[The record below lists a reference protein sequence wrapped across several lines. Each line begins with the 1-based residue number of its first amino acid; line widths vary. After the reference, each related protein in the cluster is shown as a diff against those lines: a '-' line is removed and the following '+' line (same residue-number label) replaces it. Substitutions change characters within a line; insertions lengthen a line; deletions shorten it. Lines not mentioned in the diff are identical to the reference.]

1 MVEKYQRIWDDAIN
15 RLKSNISQQSFD
27 MFFSTPKKVYKVK
40 NNKMYVIVQN
50 NHEQFMLDKFYLK
63 ELVEMIAE
71 VSGFNYDVK
80 FITNDYV
87 KNDQQAFDLTKPDP
101 NLPKYYRGN
110 LNTTYTFDRF
120 VAGKSNRLAYMI
132 ALQVAERP
140 GEVANPLYI
149 FGGVGLGKTHLMQ
162 AIGNFI
168 LDDNPSSRILYCT
181 SEKFIDDYRHATL
194 DNNFEAFKEKYRNI
208 DVLLIDDIQFL
219 SKKEQTQTE
228 FFNTFNELYNNN
240 KQIVITSDRPAS
252 DLKDIMD
259 RLTSRFEWG
268 LQADIQIPDT
278 QTRIEIMKKK
288 LAGENINLDEFPEEV
303 LEFIASKFNSNV
315 RTLEG
320 ALKRLIFYATINNSD
335 FTIELAN
342 EALRDLFKAEQKNS
356 KIDVNNII
364 KEVGAYYDVSVA
376 DILSKKRK
384 KNIAYARQ
392 VAMFLTR
399 ELTGSSFPKIGEAF
413 SGRDHTTIMHGC
425 EKIEK
430 ELKES
435 AELKKAVNDLK
446 QALS

>member
-1 MVEKYQRIWDDAIN
+1 
-15 RLKSNISQQSFD
+15 
-27 MFFSTPKKVYKVK
+27 
-40 NNKMYVIVQN
+40 
-50 NHEQFMLDKFYLK
+50 
-63 ELVEMIAE
+63 
-71 VSGFNYDVK
+71 
-80 FITNDYV
+80 
-87 KNDQQAFDLTKPDP
+87 
-101 NLPKYYRGN
+101 
-110 LNTTYTFDRF
+110 
-120 VAGKSNRLAYMI
+120 MI

-288 LAGENINLDEFPEEV
+288 LAGENINLEEFPEEV

-342 EALRDLFKAEQKNS
+342 EALRDLFRAEQKKS
-356 KIDVNNII
+356 KVDVNNII
-364 KEVGAYYDVSVA
+364 KEVGTYYDVSVA

-425 EKIEK
+425 EKIER
-430 ELKES
+430 ELKDNTD
-435 AELKKAVNDLK
+435 LKKAISDLK
-446 QALS
+446 QILS

>member
-1 MVEKYQRIWDDAIN
+1 
-15 RLKSNISQQSFD
+15 
-27 MFFSTPKKVYKVK
+27 
-40 NNKMYVIVQN
+40 
-50 NHEQFMLDKFYLK
+50 
-63 ELVEMIAE
+63 
-71 VSGFNYDVK
+71 
-80 FITNDYV
+80 
-87 KNDQQAFDLTKPDP
+87 
-101 NLPKYYRGN
+101 
-110 LNTTYTFDRF
+110 
-120 VAGKSNRLAYMI
+120 
-132 ALQVAERP
+132 
-140 GEVANPLYI
+140 
-149 FGGVGLGKTHLMQ
+149 MQ

-194 DNNFEAFKEKYRNI
+194 DNNFESFKEKYRNI

-228 FFNTFNELYNNN
+228 FFNTFNELYNSN
-240 KQIVITSDRPAS
+240 KQLVITSDRPAS

-288 LAGENINLDEFPEEV
+288 LAGENINLEEFPEEV

-342 EALRDLFKAEQKNS
+342 EALRDLFRAEQKKS
-356 KIDVNNII
+356 KVDVNNII

-430 ELKES
+430 ELKDNTD
-435 AELKKAVNDLK
+435 LKKAISDLK
-446 QALS
+446 QTLS

>member
-1 MVEKYQRIWDDAIN
+1 
-15 RLKSNISQQSFD
+15 
-27 MFFSTPKKVYKVK
+27 
-40 NNKMYVIVQN
+40 MYN
-50 NHEQFMLDKFYLK
+50 
-63 ELVEMIAE
+63 
-71 VSGFNYDVK
+71 S
-80 FITNDYV
+80 
-87 KNDQQAFDLTKPDP
+87 
-101 NLPKYYRGN
+101 
-110 LNTTYTFDRF
+110 
-120 VAGKSNRLAYMI
+120 
-132 ALQVAERP
+132 
-140 GEVANPLYI
+140 
-149 FGGVGLGKTHLMQ
+149 
-162 AIGNFI
+162 
-168 LDDNPSSRILYCT
+168 
-181 SEKFIDDYRHATL
+181 
-194 DNNFEAFKEKYRNI
+194 
-208 DVLLIDDIQFL
+208 
-219 SKKEQTQTE
+219 
-228 FFNTFNELYNNN
+228 N

-288 LAGENINLDEFPEEV
+288 LAGENINLEEFPEEV

-342 EALRDLFKAEQKNS
+342 EALRDLFRAEQKNS
-356 KIDVNNII
+356 KVDVNNII

-430 ELKES
+430 ELK
-435 AELKKAVNDLK
+435 ANDELKKAISDLK

>member
-1 MVEKYQRIWDDAIN
+1 MEKIKKLFQTTGTKQGSFSIGVTAVVIAI
-15 RLKSNISQQSFD
+15 
-27 MFFSTPKKVYKVK
+27 VV
-40 NNKMYVIVQN
+40 
-50 NHEQFMLDKFYLK
+50 
-63 ELVEMIAE
+63 
-71 VSGFNYDVK
+71 
-80 FITNDYV
+80 
-87 KNDQQAFDLTKPDP
+87 
-101 NLPKYYRGN
+101 
-110 LNTTYTFDRF
+110 
-120 VAGKSNRLAYMI
+120 
-132 ALQVAERP
+132 
-140 GEVANPLYI
+140 VANMI
-149 FGGVGLGKTHLMQ
+149 
-162 AIGNFI
+162 IGQ
-168 LDDNPSSRILYCT
+168 LP
-181 SEKFIDDYRHATL
+181 
-194 DNNFEAFKEKYRNI
+194 EKYRNI

-435 AELKKAVNDLK
+435 AELKKAINDLK

>member
-1 MVEKYQRIWDDAIN
+1 MEKYQRIWDDAID

-40 NNKMYVIVQN
+40 NNKMYVVVQN

-63 ELVEMIAE
+63 EVVEMIAE

-288 LAGENINLDEFPEEV
+288 LAGENINLEEFPEEV

-356 KIDVNNII
+356 KVDVNNII
-364 KEVGAYYDVSVA
+364 K
-376 DILSKKRK
+376 
-384 KNIAYARQ
+384 
-392 VAMFLTR
+392 
-399 ELTGSSFPKIGEAF
+399 
-413 SGRDHTTIMHGC
+413 
-425 EKIEK
+425 
-430 ELKES
+430 
-435 AELKKAVNDLK
+435 
-446 QALS
+446 

>member
-1 MVEKYQRIWDDAIN
+1 MEKYQRIWDEAIN
-15 RLKSNISQQSFD
+15 RLKTHMSQQSFD
-27 MFFSTPKKVYKVK
+27 MFFNTPKRVYKLK
-40 NNKMYVIVQN
+40 NNKLYVVVQN
-50 NHEQFMLDKFYLK
+50 NHEQFMLDKFYSK
-63 ELVEMIAE
+63 EIAEMIAE
-71 VSGFNYDVK
+71 VSGFNYDIKLV
-80 FITNDYV
+80 TEDYV
-87 KNDQQAFDLTKPDP
+87 TKDSVTFDLTQPDP
-101 NLPKYYRGN
+101 NLPKYYRAN

-181 SEKFIDDYRHATL
+181 SENFIDDYRHATL
-194 DNNFEAFKEKYRNI
+194 DNSFQAFKEKYRNI

-268 LQADIQIPDT
+268 LQADIQVPDT

-303 LEFIASKFNSNV
+303 LEFIASKFSSNV

-342 EALRDLFKAEQKNS
+342 EALRNLFKAEQQS
-356 KIDVNNII
+356 AKIDVTNII
-364 KEVGAYYDVSVA
+364 KTVGDFYGITSE

-384 KNIAYARQ
+384 KNIAFARQ

-399 ELTGSSFPKIGEAF
+399 DITGNSYPKIGESF
-413 SGRDHTTIMHGC
+413 GGRDHSTIMHGC

-430 ELKES
+430 ELKDNS
-435 AELKKAVNDLK
+435 ELKKEISELREQLA
-446 QALS
+446 

>member
-1 MVEKYQRIWDDAIN
+1 MEKYQRIWDDAID

-40 NNKMYVIVQN
+40 NNKMYVVVQN

-63 ELVEMIAE
+63 EVVEMIAE

-288 LAGENINLDEFPEEV
+288 LAGENINLEEFPEEV

-356 KIDVNNII
+356 KVDVNNII

-384 KNIAYARQ
+384 KNIAFARQ
-392 VAMFLTR
+392 VAMLLTR

-430 ELKES
+430 ELKEND
-435 AELKKAVNDLK
+435 ELKKAISDLK
-446 QALS
+446 QVLS

>member
-1 MVEKYQRIWDDAIN
+1 MEEKYQRIWNEAIEK
-15 RLKSNISQQSFD
+15 LKSSITQQSFD
-27 MFFSTPKKVYKVK
+27 MYFSSPKKVYKVK
-40 NNKMYVIVQN
+40 NNKMYVVVQDK
-50 NHEQFMLDKFYLK
+50 HEEYMLDKFYNK
-63 ELVEMIAE
+63 EVAEMMEE
-71 VSGFNYDVK
+71 VSGFRYDIK
-80 FITNDYV
+80 FITEEYV
-87 KNDQQAFDLTKPDP
+87 KKDQDTFDLTQPDP
-101 NLPKYYRGN
+101 NLHKYYRGN
-110 LNTTYTFDRF
+110 LNTTYTFERF

-140 GEVANPLYI
+140 GEVANPLYL

-181 SEKFIDDYRHATL
+181 SEKFIDDYRHASM
-194 DNNFEAFKEKYRNI
+194 DKSFDAFKEKYRNV

-219 SKKEQTQTE
+219 AKKEGTQTE
-228 FFNTFNELYNNN
+228 FFNTFNELYDAN

-252 DLKDIMD
+252 ELQDIMD

-288 LAGENINLDEFPEEV
+288 LAGEKINIEEFPEEV
-303 LEFIASKFNSNV
+303 LEFVASKFNSNV
-315 RTLEG
+315 RNLEG

-335 FTIELAN
+335 FTLELAN
-342 EALRDLFKAEQKNS
+342 EALRDLFKAEQKQT
-356 KIDVNNII
+356 KIDVSNIM
-364 KEVGAYYDVSVA
+364 KEVGAYYDVSVP
-376 DILSKKRK
+376 DLLSKKRK
-384 KNIAYARQ
+384 KNIAFARQ

-399 ELTGSSFPKIGEAF
+399 ELTGNSFPKIGEAF

-430 ELKES
+430 ELKENE
-435 AELKKAVNDLK
+435 ELKKAINTLK
-446 QALS
+446 QSLS

>member
-1 MVEKYQRIWDDAIN
+1 MQDLNKIWTSCVDTLEKQNIVEDKIMLDSLFRPATLEAIEDN
-15 RLKSNISQQSFD
+15 KVTITTDLQWNIDPILEKQSEIESILSNSFSKPITINVLSKEEYNKKKLKQ
-27 MFFSTPKKVYKVK
+27 KKVPKIDSHLHPDMTFS
-40 NNKMYVIVQN
+40 NFIV
-50 NHEQFMLDKFYLK
+50 
-63 ELVEMIAE
+63 
-71 VSGFNYDVK
+71 
-80 FITNDYV
+80 
-87 KNDQQAFDLTKPDP
+87 
-101 NLPKYYRGN
+101 GN
-110 LNTTYTFDRF
+110 
-120 VAGKSNRLAYMI
+120 SNRMAQNA
-132 ALQVAERP
+132 ALLVSTNP
-140 GEVANPLYI
+140 GKNFNPLFLYSHP
-149 FGGVGLGKTHLMQ
+149 GLGKTHLLN
-162 AIGNFI
+162 AIGNRAKETNPDLVVRYITSKDFVDEI
-168 LDDNPSSRILYCT
+168 INSIKTNTTDDIYSY
-181 SEKFIDDYRHATL
+181 
-194 DNNFEAFKEKYRNI
+194 YRNI
-208 DVLLIDDIQFL
+208 DILLIDDIQFL

-288 LAGENINLDEFPEEV
+288 LAGENINLEEFPEEV

-356 KIDVNNII
+356 KVDVNNII

-435 AELKKAVNDLK
+435 DELKKAISDLK
-446 QALS
+446 QVLS